1 VRRLPDPVR
10 RVARRAVEA
19 LPGRVQGKV
28 HALRTPRSQ
37 RGLAPRTRVSA
48 TDNVEY
54 NTEIWDWY
62 AERWNDPAFRQQ
74 QLEHEG
80 RAGEDSTTVV
90 RLGEEWGRLEDAVQA
105 IDEWILPHVD
115 PGSVCGEIGTG
126 GGRVAVRVAPKVGE
140 FHAFDVSRKMLELV
154 EAELHDVSGARFH
167 HLAAPVFPAELTGRF
182 DFLYSFDVF
191 VHLDLHVQWKYLQEV
206 ERALKPGGKAFL
218 HTANLT
224 TEAGWRRFAEQDRY
238 RVEGFYFTTPQAVRT
253 LVERAGLRVLEEL
266 GGEPGNFYYER
277 DLLVLLEKPA
287 AARPSADPSA

>member
-1 VRRLPDPVR
+1 MLD
-10 RVARRAVEA
+10 A
-19 LPGRVQGKV
+19 LPAPLQDKV
-28 HALRTPRSQ
+28 HDLRTPRSQ
-37 RGLAPRTRVSA
+37 RGLAPPSRISPTE
-48 TDNVEY
+48 NVEY

-62 AERWNDPAFRQQ
+62 ADRWNDPVFRQQ
-74 QLEHEG
+74 QLVHEG
-80 RAGEDSTTVV
+80 RAGEAPADVA

-115 PGSVCGEIGTG
+115 PASVCGEIGTG

-140 FHAFDVSRKMLELV
+140 FHAFDVSPKMLKLV
-154 EAELHDVSGARFH
+154 EAELADVPGARFH
-167 HLAAPVFPAELTGRF
+167 HLEAPTFPPGLTGRF

-191 VHLDLHVQWKYLQEV
+191 VHLDLHVQWRYLQEV

-253 LVERAGLRVLEEL
+253 LVEKAGLRVLEEL

-287 AARPSADPSA
+287 APRPSTDIPA